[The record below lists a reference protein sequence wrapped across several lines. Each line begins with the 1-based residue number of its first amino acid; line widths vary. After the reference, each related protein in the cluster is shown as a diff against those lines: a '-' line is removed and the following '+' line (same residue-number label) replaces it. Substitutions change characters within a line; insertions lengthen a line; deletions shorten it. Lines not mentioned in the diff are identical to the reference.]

1 MIYIYIHIQQF
12 KFFKWIINIYNHAIG
27 KYFKRS
33 FQSNILNHKHVRINI
48 RPRLR
53 VIKHRAR
60 DFVRINAVPI
70 KQAEKKALIRAKSKT
85 RDGCLGPVTI
95 RHFPLLVKV
104 FHRPYFVKGELLHT
118 TNSQFSTESLKVPTY
133 SPLSRFANE
142 DSYTIQPT
150 PIDYCQIIYSLN
162 NLVLHF
168 FLHCWKE
175 RFNNFSC
182 EKKTSFSNDI
192 ES

>member
-12 KFFKWIINIYNHAIG
+12 KFFKWIINIYNHAIK

-95 RHFPLLVKV
+95 RHFPLLRQSLSSA
-104 FHRPYFVKGELLHT
+104 RPYLHFVKGELLHT
-118 TNSQFSTESLKVPTY
+118 TNSPVFHGEPQSPDLFASKSVRKRRFLYDPTN
-133 SPLSRFANE
+133 SDWL
-142 DSYTIQPT
+142 
-150 PIDYCQIIYSLN
+150 
-162 NLVLHF
+162 
-168 FLHCWKE
+168 
-175 RFNNFSC
+175 
-182 EKKTSFSNDI
+182 FSNYLFVK
-192 ES
+192 